1 MVFWYLT
8 EHSNHFAEREQILL
22 SVAISLIFKV
32 KVDAPLLCYGIFLSP
47 NKKLDFLGASTFF
60 RYLCSAKYKIRN
72 MMNLLST
79 YFVSSLEKKC
89 NQLVCPECG
98 KHHEVKLRCVN
109 DAIEVSS
116 LEEDACRGFKEKV
129 NAFVKTEVRR
139 HLNDPLPYLR

>member
-1 MVFWYLT
+1 M
-8 EHSNHFAEREQILL
+8 
-22 SVAISLIFKV
+22 
-32 KVDAPLLCYGIFLSP
+32 
-47 NKKLDFLGASTFF
+47 LGASTLF

-129 NAFVKTEVRR
+129 NAFIKTEVRR
-139 HLNDPLPYLR
+139 HLNDPFPYLR